1 MLVLIIPHSNAEEE
15 RVFSMVRKNKTAFR
29 PALDPKGTLSS
40 ILTIK
45 LAHTEA
51 AHQFEPNKELLKTAK
66 SATRVYIT
74 VHTVRNEV
82 RDKNTPVLFI
92 FYDKT
97 HIYLE

>member
-1 MLVLIIPHSNAEEE
+1 MIQSSIKGCNVGTYNPTLKCGRGACLFNGSQEQD
-15 RVFSMVRKNKTAFR
+15 AFR

-66 SATRVYIT
+66 SATRVYNRA
-74 VHTVRNEV
+74 HCS
-82 RDKNTPVLFI
+82 K
-92 FYDKT
+92 
-97 HIYLE
+97 